1 MSPSIRHCKR
11 ITSELQ
17 PTYFQIYL
25 RNKMKLFTPII
36 AIGLLCV
43 EASVNATQIQG
54 APVTSSMP
62 IEGQIA
68 TNPDTSHVGYRPK
81 TIINVQ
87 DYGVTGDGTTNDTAA
102 MSALLRTVGLSPAT
116 LIFPTGSQP
125 LLNTLSFPP
134 NVTLDFSIGGALKPI
149 TGQTITVL
157 GRIIGSTRQI
167 FYNALPG
174 QGTIDFTGGYALEA
188 VYPEWWGAS
197 PGASAATNTPAL
209 QAAEYAAFGTN
220 RTNGSGLPKYNRELR
235 LCGTYDISGELRFY
249 HVIGFRITG
258 CGGRFSSGLKQTAAN
273 KRILDGQSIAY
284 GVFEQLKFETAASQ
298 NVPLVD
304 LDNDHAHGVDL
315 SPQNITFRD
324 VTFAGNGL
332 GQIGVLIAKHG
343 GDAQGDNIRCY
354 SCYGSGFS
362 EAVWQ
367 IGGNNTGINAGRFY
381 AQNAIK
387 EEWYGGDIQASPRYG
402 IVSYGGSIDVHNVTF
417 ENDSAG
423 FGTQTGFDVYCEAPQ
438 ETCVIENVRSES
450 HKLAAG
456 GSIRVINSRTI
467 FQAVQWYSAGRS
479 QSLAGT
485 SWPAGFLISGT
496 GIGGDG
502 AYYKITTGGV
512 FGGLGITSA
521 RSGNSTAISSSG
533 ASWTTDA
540 FTGYRATII
549 TGAGAGHYCVIT
561 TNTDTTIKCP
571 AGWVTNYVQLAD
583 QPPDY
588 TSTFVVEPNW
598 GTQTTSG
605 GVTWVA
611 FPFNVIEGDA
621 GAASNYI
628 TLERVGAPGGK
639 IKAQGWFKDLFV
651 SRPDWDA
658 VNFPLD
664 DNIVAQQYNSI
675 LLVRPDSAINVGGTA
690 KRLGW
695 RFARN
700 GPADSYYNY
709 SQLQLGTLPLV
720 WSAGGHGGGRRALD
734 VWIGGRSDPESSDSV
749 SRAVLEYGGMLGRA
763 TPSGSNKNGA
773 KTQIQGGLPTGSGK
787 PGAIEFWMG
796 KSGSPGTTVVDGT
809 PVAGIKENGLSWT
822 LFGTAVAS
830 AATITPT
837 GNLFHVTGT
846 TDITSIS
853 GIGVTSGTEITLIF
867 DGVLTVSDGLSLRL
881 ANNFTT
887 AATNTLTLKWD
898 GSNWYEQGRSTD
910 AGTFATVG
918 TGNPSNTD
926 FLGEL
931 TASRNTVSY
940 TFSGSY
946 ISHPVCIASNETTA
960 GKDIKVTYTGAISV
974 TFTTPGPSDVL
985 SYACFKRN

>member
-1 MSPSIRHCKR
+1 MQVVVCLSF
-11 ITSELQ
+11 TSQ
-17 PTYFQIYL
+17 QTTM
-25 RNKMKLFTPII
+25 RLFGLILIVQLLSLGTSGNATSVGGMPVTPIALVGPKSI
-36 AIGLLCV
+36 TMYPVPSDFAEEHKAIIDLR
-43 EASVNATQIQG
+43 E
-54 APVTSSMP
+54 
-62 IEGQIA
+62 
-68 TNPDTSHVGYRPK
+68 
-81 TIINVQ
+81 
-87 DYGVTGDGTTNDTAA
+87 YGVTGDGRTNDTAA
-102 MSALLRTVGLSPAT
+102 VSALLTTIGLSHAK
-116 LIFPTGSQP
+116 LIFPPGSRT
-125 LLNTLSFPP
+125 LLNTISFPA
-134 NVTLDFSIGGALKPI
+134 NVTLDFSAGGALKPV
-149 TGQTITVL
+149 TGQTITIL
-157 GRIIGSTRQI
+157 GGIIGTTQQV

-174 QGTIDFTGGYALEA
+174 QGTIDFTGGYALQP

-197 PGASAATNTPAL
+197 PQSSAATNTPAL

-220 RTNGSGLPKYNRELR
+220 RTNGSGLAKYNRELQ
-235 LCGTYDISGELRFY
+235 LCGMYDMNDELKFY
-249 HVIGFRITG
+249 HVVGFRITG
-258 CGGRFSSGLKQTAAN
+258 CGGKLSSGLRQTATN
-273 KRILDGQSIAY
+273 KRILDGQNIAY
-284 GVFEQLKFETAASQ
+284 GVLEQLRFETTSSQ
-298 NVPLVD
+298 NVPLID
-304 LDNDHAHGVDL
+304 LDNDHTHGVDL

-354 SCYGSGFS
+354 SCYGSGFT

-367 IGGNNTGINAGRFY
+367 IGGNNIGVNKGRFY

-387 EEWYGGDIQASPRYG
+387 QEWYGGDVQASPHYG
-402 IVSYGGSIDVHNVTF
+402 IASYGGSIDVHNVTF

-467 FQAVQWYSAGRS
+467 FQAVQWYSVGRG

-485 SWPAGFLISGT
+485 SWPTGSVISGT

-512 FGGLGITSA
+512 FGGLGISSATS
-521 RSGNSTAISSSG
+521 GSTTAMANSG
-533 ASWTTDA
+533 ASWTSGS
-540 FTGYRATII
+540 FVGYRATII
-549 TGAGAGHYCVIT
+549 TGRGHGHYCLIT
-561 TNTDTTIKCP
+561 ANDAASITCA
-571 AGWVTNYVQLAD
+571 AGWLTNYVQM
-583 QPPDY
+583 PDEAPDN

-605 GVTWVA
+605 TVTWAA

-621 GAASNYI
+621 GNASNFI
-628 TLERVGAPGGK
+628 TLDRVGAPGGK

-658 VNFPLD
+658 VTFPLE
-664 DNIVAQQYNSI
+664 DNIVLQQYNNI
-675 LLVRPDSAINVGGTA
+675 VVDRPDSPINVGDTT

-700 GPADSYYNY
+700 GPADSYYSY
-709 SQLQLGTLPLV
+709 SQFQLGTLPLV
-720 WSAGGHGGGRRALD
+720 WSAGAHGGGRRALD
-734 VWIGGRSDPESSDSV
+734 VWIGGRNDPESTDSV
-749 SRAVLEYGGMLGRA
+749 SRAVLEYGGMLGRT
-763 TPSGSNKNGA
+763 TPFGNNKNGA
-773 KTQIQGGLPTGSGK
+773 TTQIQGGLPTGSGK

-796 KSGSPGTTVVDGT
+796 KSGSPGATVIDGA
-809 PVAGIKENGLSWT
+809 PVAGIRENGLSWT
-822 LFGTAVAS
+822 LFGAAVAS

-846 TDITSIS
+846 TSITSVS

-867 DGVLTVSDGLSLRL
+867 DGVLTVTNGANLRL
-881 ANNFTT
+881 ASNFTT
-887 AATNTLTLKWD
+887 AATNTLSLKWD
-898 GSNWYEQGRSTD
+898 GSDWYEQGRST
-910 AGTFATVG
+910 GATTLAKVG
-918 TGNPSNTD
+918 TGAGSNTD
-926 FLGEL
+926 LVGEL
-931 TASRNTVSY
+931 TSSSNTATY
-940 TFSGSY
+940 KFGERY
-946 ISHPVCIASNETTA
+946 ISHPVCIASDETTLGNA
-960 GKDIKVTYTGAISV
+960 IKVTYTGVTSV